1 MDFRK
6 KFIYNAFIDISRY
19 NNTYRAKHAST
30 SISNIHDQQDY
41 THGKQ
46 IRVNVFLNTIISLN
60 KYSTIFNLCWRRRTL
75 EIINNYVIIHT

>member
-1 MDFRK
+1 MDRK

-41 THGKQ
+41 T
-46 IRVNVFLNTIISLN
+46 NAN
-60 KYSTIFNLCWRRRTL
+60 KFESMFS
-75 EIINNYVIIHT
+75 